1 MLQIT
6 DLYMVG
12 WLVGWLVGW
21 YTDKETRSHSPNLYL
36 TTDGHGVKP
45 SLKLGHFYHLSFVA

>member
-12 WLVGWLVGW
+12 WLVGILI
-21 YTDKETRSHSPNLYL
+21 KRNPLPAPNLCL
-36 TTDGHGVKP
+36 TTDGKGVE
-45 SLKLGHFYHLSFVA
+45 LLFKLEHK

>member
-12 WLVGWLVGW
+12 WLVGILIKR
-21 YTDKETRSHSPNLYL
+21 DPLPHL
-36 TTDGHGVKP
+36 T
-45 SLKLGHFYHLSFVA
+45 YI

>member
-12 WLVGWLVGW
+12 WLVGWLVGILIKRPAP
-21 YTDKETRSHSPNLYL
+21 THL
-36 TTDGHGVKP
+36 T
-45 SLKLGHFYHLSFVA
+45 YI